1 MLSKPLYCFP
11 NSIVSP
17 TVSPNNYR
25 PITNIPTLAK
35 LLEKCVQIEL
45 CNHIENYNLL
55 DSHQSGFR
63 KGHST
68 EFALTHIMGDILK
81 LLDRNESCLM
91 ILLDL
96 SSAFDTVKHDNL
108 LALLERRMGLSGTVL
123 QWFSSFLYNRTQ
135 RIKMKNSILQPSIVT
150 LGVPQGSALSPIL
163 FNLLMEP
170 LANALNSSN
179 ILYHLYADD
188 TQLYL
193 KISTPEDLIDLNTM
207 LLNTQSWL
215 TNSHLML
222 NTKKTEFI
230 LISPPSHSPKLDLW
244 LKHLTSFDCVPVI
257 IDSAK
262 SLGITIDKHLNMQ
275 SHISNA
281 TKGANHKLSI
291 LRKLKPFLPQA
302 DLKMA
307 VQALVLP
314 RLDYGST
321 TLCGLP
327 KYKLAPLRAA
337 LNAAARLV
345 SGTKRNSHISPT
357 LKALN

>member
-1 MLSKPLYCFP
+1 M
-11 NSIVSP
+11 
-17 TVSPNNYR
+17 
-25 PITNIPTLAK
+25 
-35 LLEKCVQIEL
+35 
-45 CNHIENYNLL
+45 
-55 DSHQSGFR
+55 D
-63 KGHST
+63 
-68 EFALTHIMGDILK
+68 DILIM
-81 LLDRNESCLM
+81 LDRNESCLL

-108 LALLERRMGLSGTVL
+108 LSILERRMGLLGTVL
-123 QWFSSFLYNRTQ
+123 QWFSSFLNNRAQ
-135 RIKMKNSILQPSIVT
+135 RILMRNSLSQPSMVT

-170 LANALNSSN
+170 LANALKSAN
-179 ILYHLYADD
+179 ILDHLYADD

-193 KISTPEDLIDLNTM
+193 KITSSEDFIALKTI

-215 TNSHLML
+215 TNNHLML

-230 LISPPSHSPKLDLW
+230 LISPPIDLW
-244 LKHLTSFDCVPVI
+244 LKHLTSFDCVPLI

-275 SHISNA
+275 SHISIA

-307 VQALVLP
+307 VQALVLL

-345 SGTKRNSHISPT
+345 SGTEIVTSLQP
-357 LKALN
+357 